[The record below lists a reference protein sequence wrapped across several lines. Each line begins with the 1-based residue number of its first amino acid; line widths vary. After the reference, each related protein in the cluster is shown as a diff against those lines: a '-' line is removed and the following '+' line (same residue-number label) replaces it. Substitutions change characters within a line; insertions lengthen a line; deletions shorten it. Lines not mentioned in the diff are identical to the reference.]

1 MQSLKTVRTKTL
13 DSMLALVVL
22 TTFTAAALAAEP
34 KDENA
39 KTADAIE
46 PIANAGFEQGQVGQ
60 RPVGWAAPTIHGYR
74 VTISDTE
81 PKAGKQCA
89 IIQRETKP
97 GVRQFGNLMQSI
109 DATPFRGKRVR
120 FRAAVRAEV
129 AGEGNQA
136 QLWFRVDRVSKEG
149 TRSTGAF
156 DNMHDRPITSNEW
169 KYYEIVG
176 DVAEDARAIIVGLL
190 LLGQGKA
197 WIDDASFDVVDKNVE
212 ITARQRSWTAGNG
225 IGPGLFEVIGSTRLT
240 PNDWFL
246 GKHRAEYESGERWKD
261 ISMVVLIPLPL
272 AYRDQVPLSYEI
284 SVNPRKEADCIQIYE
299 DKPHN
304 YVVKLVLADVLN
316 REPIDVKFRSAVV
329 VAPSSFDGV
338 PDDGTLPDKWPE
350 EAAPWL
356 AATWCVDA
364 EHERIKGIAREIRD
378 DTDDVMQI
386 ISRVEQRAKTIFRAA
401 DGHVRNLTAVEALD
415 KRGSC
420 TSCANLVAA
429 LLRASGVPARVLAG
443 YPSWTGALQTH
454 YIVEAYVP
462 EYGWYPIESTRCQS
476 PWANSRQVNVAIIPT
491 EYEEQDRAQRR
502 YWAAG
507 GVPYLSLTEMPGNP
521 GYVAFRGTIKEGR
534 NCDHQC
540 KFVRKFEA
548 QPAEWEKAIQWSNA
562 RWRQWLAA
570 EHKLADDGK
579 LSFSKTA
586 AQINAKSLA
595 ELMTELLGE

>member
-1 MQSLKTVRTKTL
+1 MQSLQTVRTKTL
-13 DSMLALVVL
+13 YSTLALVVL
-22 TTFTAAALAAEP
+22 ATFTAATLGAEP

-39 KTADAIE
+39 KAVNAIE
-46 PIANAGFEQGQVGQ
+46 PIANADFEKGQVDE
-60 RPVGWAAPTIHGYR
+60 RPVGWAAPTVHGYR
-74 VTISDTE
+74 VTISDE
-81 PKAGKQCA
+81 QPKAGKQCA

-97 GVRQFGNLMQSI
+97 EPRQFGNVMQSI

-136 QLWFRVDRVSKEG
+136 QLWFRVDRVSEEG

-156 DNMHDRPITSNEW
+156 DNMHDRPIKSNEW
-169 KYYEIVG
+169 KHYEIVG
-176 DVAEDARAIIVGLL
+176 DVAEDARIIIVGLL

-197 WIDDASFDVVDKNVE
+197 WIDDASFEVVDENVE
-212 ITARQRSWTAGNG
+212 ITARQRSWTAGDG
-225 IGPGLFEVIGSTRLT
+225 IGPGLFEVIGSMRLT
-240 PNDWFL
+240 PNEWFL

-284 SVNPRKEADCIQIYE
+284 SVNPRKEEDRIHIYE

-316 REPIDVKFRSAVV
+316 REPIDVKFRSAVI

-356 AATWCVDA
+356 AATWCADA
-364 EHERIKGIAREIRD
+364 EHERIKGIVKEIRD
-378 DTDDVMQI
+378 DTNEIMQI

-401 DGHVRNLTAVEALD
+401 DGHVSNLTAVEALD

-462 EYGWYPIESTRCQS
+462 KYGWYPIESTRCQS

-502 YWAAG
+502 CWAAG

-521 GYVAFRGTIKEGR
+521 GHVAFRGTIEEGR

-540 KFVRKFEA
+540 KFVRKLEA
-548 QPAEWEKAIQWSNA
+548 QPAEWKKAIQWSNA

-570 EHKLADDGK
+570 DHKLADDGK
-579 LSFSKTA
+579 LSFSRTA
-586 AQINAKSLA
+586 DQISAKSPA
-595 ELMTELLGE
+595 ELMTEFQKE